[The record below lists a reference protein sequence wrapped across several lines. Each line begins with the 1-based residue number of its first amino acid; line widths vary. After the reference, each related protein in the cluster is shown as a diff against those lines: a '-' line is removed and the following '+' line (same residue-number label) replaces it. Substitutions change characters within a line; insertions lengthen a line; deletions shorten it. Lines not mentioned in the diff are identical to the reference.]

1 MERHSSQKPQR
12 LLSTSDLA
20 KWIRT
25 YAWTSLIVGVAL
37 VGVAIGSTIMS
48 LDLGT
53 STEGFFSSFTET
65 LRTIY
70 VAGVI
75 GSGITLIVFFMLA
88 SEFKKLAESS
98 PIGSHL
104 LTTINKVLI
113 GSIALS
119 VVGLIAGYFN
129 MQQMV
134 SFFESIDFTT
144 VTIFQLESLMA
155 QMETMGL
162 VSELIN
168 LIPLI
173 LELFA
178 FYKFNEWVNVI
189 TAQYS
194 YHGGTK
200 DLHKTSNLI
209 VIGKALI
216 LGAGILTLLSDFG
229 GLISFGGL
237 IVMLL
242 GYFQTATILDSGFYN
257 RVTERVYPQTA
268 VYTPP
273 GSTINTRD
281 VNISSK
287 INFCPMCGKNSEPG
301 ATFCSVCGTRFE
313 S

>member
-1 MERHSSQKPQR
+1 MERHTPQKPQA

-25 YAWTSLIVGVAL
+25 YAWTSLIVGVVL
-37 VGVAIGSTIMS
+37 VGVTIGSTFMS
-48 LDLGT
+48 LGLGS
-53 STEGFFSSFTET
+53 STEGYFASFAET

-70 VAGVI
+70 IAGVI
-75 GSGITLIVFFMLA
+75 GSGITLLVFFMLA
-88 SEFKKLAESS
+88 LEFKKLAEST

-104 LTTINKVLI
+104 LTTINKILIVSIVLNI
-113 GSIALS
+113 
-119 VVGLIAGYFN
+119 VGLIIGYFN
-129 MQQMV
+129 MQQMI
-134 SFFESIDFTT
+134 SLFESIDFTE
-144 VTIFQLESLMA
+144 VTIFQAESLMA
-155 QMETMGL
+155 QMETTGL

-178 FYKFNEWVNVI
+178 FYKFNEWVKVI
-189 TAQYS
+189 TAQYN

-209 VIGKALI
+209 VIGKGLI
-216 LGAGILTLLSDFG
+216 LGAGILALISDFG

-273 GSTINTRD
+273 GSSINASD
-281 VNISSK
+281 ASISSK
-287 INFCPMCGKNSEPG
+287 INFCPMCGKESEPG
-301 ATFCSVCGTRFE
+301 ASFCPVCGTRFD